1 VNQPMRA
8 MTTLWRRDF
17 ETRDLMLRSG
27 ALFWTLVALL
37 VPFGWVAL
45 LLRLEP
51 VRVRIASLRHSR
63 SCR

>member
-1 VNQPMRA
+1 VKRLVTA

-17 ETRDLMLRSG
+17 EIRDVMLRSG
-27 ALFWTLVALL
+27 GLFWMLVALI

-51 VRVRIASLRHSR
+51 VRVRVSALRDYR
-63 SCR
+63 PWN

>member
-1 VNQPMRA
+1 MKRLATA

-17 ETRDLMLRSG
+17 EIRDVMLRSG
-27 ALFWTLVALL
+27 LFWMLVALI

-51 VRVRIASLRHSR
+51 VRVRVSALRDYR
-63 SCR
+63 PWN